1 MRVGL
6 IIIGDEILSGK
17 RRDRHFAEAILPL
30 RERCMELSWRRIIGD
45 EPALIEDSLRQTMAS
60 PDLVFCFGGIG
71 ATPDDHTR
79 ACAARAAGGPLA
91 RHPDAVAEM
100 EARFGPGLTP
110 ARLLLAELPVGSRII
125 PNPYNRVAGFSV
137 GHHHFL
143 PGFPEMAWPM
153 LCWVLDT
160 QYPELRRSR
169 PAMERV
175 LRVRAREGELLEL
188 MQAFVERYPTCRFS
202 SLPELGQEPWLERGV
217 RGEEAVVEDGVRF
230 WRTALSGRGIRW
242 EERQPKQRG
251 ADDEGTRVV
260 VVVVIGCGCVLCAV
274 RVSGLSVFARRC
286 ASF

>member
-1 MRVGL
+1 MRPARAQRFTDVWRSRRSHSRAWTRRCGCAVWTC
-6 IIIGDEILSGK
+6 GCSASPNLSRGGAWAWCSRAARTSRRRAPARK
-17 RRDRHFAEAILPL
+17 RP
-30 RERCMELSWRRIIGD
+30 WRRYV
-45 EPALIEDSLRQTMAS
+45 R
-60 PDLVFCFGGIG
+60 
-71 ATPDDHTR
+71 
-79 ACAARAAGGPLA
+79 CAAR
-91 RHPDAVAEM
+91 
-100 EARFGPGLTP
+100 TP

-188 MQAFVERYPTCRFS
+188 MQAFVARYPTCRFS
-202 SLPELGQEPWLERGV
+202 SLPELGQEPWLELGV

-230 WRTALSGRGIRW
+230 WRTALRGRGIRW
-242 EERQPKQRG
+242 EERQPQQRG
-251 ADDEGTRVV
+251 ADDEGT
-260 VVVVIGCGCVLCAV
+260 
-274 RVSGLSVFARRC
+274 
-286 ASF
+286 